1 MPALTR
7 FVNLF
12 RRRSVDG
19 DLDEELTFH
28 VEMLTDKYVKQGMT
42 RDEAMRAARRHA
54 GNLLVAK
61 EDMREARIMMWID
74 SLARDLV
81 YGARMFLRQPGTSL
95 LAVITLSLGIGA
107 NTVIYSLLH
116 AALIQPLPFPS
127 PDRLVAVVDNFA
139 TQNQFDMR
147 PTIPET
153 LDARA
158 ASKTLDPMS
167 FYDTRDVQING
178 GTEPVRAISARI
190 ETDFLR
196 TLGVQ
201 AALGRLFDAGDRQAA
216 IASSS

>member
-42 RDEAMRAARRHA
+42 RDEAMGAARRHA

-95 LAVITLSLGIGA
+95 LAVVTLSLGIGA

-139 TQNQFDMR
+139 TQNQFDTG

-158 ASKTLDPMS
+158 ASKTLDP
-167 FYDTRDVQING
+167 V
-178 GTEPVRAISARI
+178 
-190 ETDFLR
+190 
-196 TLGVQ
+196 
-201 AALGRLFDAGDRQAA
+201 
-216 IASSS
+216 SS